1 MEPGKNRK
9 PESLMSTEDTAFTNA
24 NSPPE
29 GAQSQGVSL
38 LNSIKNLRLETIQ
51 FYTNTFRK

>member
-24 NSPPE
+24 NSPPKGSPKPGGFPDE
-29 GAQSQGVSL
+29 
-38 LNSIKNLRLETIQ
+38 
-51 FYTNTFRK
+51 FY